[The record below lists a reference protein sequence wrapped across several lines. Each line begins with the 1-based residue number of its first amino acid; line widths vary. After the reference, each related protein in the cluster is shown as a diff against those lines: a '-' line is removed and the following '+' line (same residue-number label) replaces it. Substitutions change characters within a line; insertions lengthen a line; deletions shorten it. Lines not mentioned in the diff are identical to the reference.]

1 MGGRL
6 VPVSAGRLDWS
17 LVGPGFRDAAAIASK
32 RACGG
37 AIPENTLTGI
47 RRGITMNWGCGMVSL

>member
-6 VPVSAGRLDWS
+6 LPTSAGKLGWGFGLDDDDGWS
-17 LVGPGFRDAAAIASK
+17 DAAAIASR

-47 RRGITMNWGCGMVSL
+47 RRGRTIS